1 MIISLLLTNPIMFFA
16 WAVSMVIAITVHEFS
31 HALAGTLLGD
41 QTAKMQ
47 GRLTLNP
54 LAHLDIWG
62 TLLLLFVG
70 FGWGKPV
77 PFNPYNLKNQ
87 RTGPAIVAIA
97 GPFSNLVMVFIFVLL
112 LKFVYPLFGLGEGNA
127 LYDFL
132 YTFILINALLLS
144 FNIIPIPPLDGSR
157 LLYTLLPASMDN
169 VKSFLDRYGF
179 FVLIGLLLIG
189 GSLFSRY
196 FYWVIGLIDKF
207 LA

>member
-16 WAVSMVIAITVHEFS
+16 WAVSMIFAITIHEFS

-41 QTAKMQ
+41 PTAKNQ

-54 LAHLDIWG
+54 IKHMDIWG
-62 TLLLLFVG
+62 TLLMLFVG

-87 RTGPAIVAIA
+87 RIGPAIVALA
-97 GPFSNLVMVFIFVLL
+97 GPFSNLILVVIFVLL
-112 LKFVYPLFGLGEGNA
+112 LKFVYPLTGLGEGNA
-127 LYDFL
+127 LFDFL

-144 FNIIPIPPLDGSR
+144 FNVIPVPPLDGSK
-157 LLYTLLPASMDN
+157 LLFALLPPSAEN
-169 VKSFLDRYGF
+169 VKMFLDKYGF

-196 FYWVIGLIDKF
+196 FYWVIGIIDKF

>member
-1 MIISLLLTNPIMFFA
+1 MFFA
-16 WAVSMVIAITVHEFS
+16 WAVSMIFAITIHEFS

-41 QTAKMQ
+41 PTAKNQ

-54 LAHLDIWG
+54 LKHMDIWG
-62 TLLLLFVG
+62 TLLMLFVG

-87 RTGPAIVAIA
+87 RIGPAIVALA
-97 GPFSNLVMVFIFVLL
+97 GPFSNLILVVIFVLL
-112 LKFVYPLFGLGEGNA
+112 LKFVYPLTGLGEGNA
-127 LYDFL
+127 LFDFL

-144 FNIIPIPPLDGSR
+144 FNVIPVPPLDGSK
-157 LLYTLLPASMDN
+157 LLFALLPPSAEN
-169 VKSFLDRYGF
+169 VKMFLDKYGF

-196 FYWVIGLIDKF
+196 FYWVIGIIDKF

>member
-1 MIISLLLTNPIMFFA
+1 MFFA
-16 WAVSMVIAITVHEFS
+16 WAVSMVFAITIHEFS

-41 QTAKMQ
+41 PTAKNQ

-54 LAHLDIWG
+54 LSHLDIWG
-62 TLLLLFVG
+62 TLLMLFVG

-87 RTGPAIVAIA
+87 RIGPAIVALA
-97 GPFSNLVMVFIFVLL
+97 GPFSNLVMVFVFALL
-112 LKFVYPLFGLGEGNA
+112 LKFAYPLTGLGEGNA

-144 FNIIPIPPLDGSR
+144 FNVIPVPPLDGSR
-157 LLYTLLPASMDN
+157 LLFALLPPSAENIKM
-169 VKSFLDRYGF
+169 FLDKYGF
-179 FVLIGLLLIG
+179 FVLIGLLLFA

-196 FYWVIGLIDKF
+196 FYWIIGFVDRF

>member
-1 MIISLLLTNPIMFFA
+1 MIISLLLTNPLMFFA
-16 WAVSMVIAITVHEFS
+16 WAISMIIAITVHEFF

-54 LAHLDIWG
+54 LSHLDIWG
-62 TLLLLFVG
+62 TLLMLFIG

-87 RTGPAIVAIA
+87 RIGPAIVALA
-97 GPFSNLVMVFIFVLL
+97 GPFANLIMVFVFILL
-112 LKFVYPLFGLGEGNA
+112 LKFVYPLTGLGEGNA

-132 YTFILINALLLS
+132 YTLILINALLLS
-144 FNIIPIPPLDGSR
+144 FNVIPIPPLDGSR
-157 LLYTLLPASMDN
+157 LLFAVLPPSAENIKM
-169 VKSFLDRYGF
+169 FLDKYGF

-196 FYWVIGLIDKF
+196 FYWVIGIIDKF

>member
-1 MIISLLLTNPIMFFA
+1 MFFA
-16 WAVSMVIAITVHEFS
+16 WAVSMIFAITIHEFS

-41 QTAKMQ
+41 PTAKNQ

-54 LAHLDIWG
+54 IKHMDIWG
-62 TLLLLFVG
+62 TLLMLFVG

-87 RTGPAIVAIA
+87 RIGPAIVALA
-97 GPFSNLVMVFIFVLL
+97 GPFSNLILVVIFVLL
-112 LKFVYPLFGLGEGNA
+112 LKFVYPLTGLGEGNA
-127 LYDFL
+127 LFDFL

-144 FNIIPIPPLDGSR
+144 FNVIPVPPLDGSK
-157 LLYTLLPASMDN
+157 LLFALLPPSAEN
-169 VKSFLDRYGF
+169 VKMFLDKYGF

-196 FYWVIGLIDKF
+196 FYWVIGIIDKF

>member
-16 WAVSMVIAITVHEFS
+16 WAVSMIFAITIHEFS

-41 QTAKMQ
+41 PTAKNQ

-54 LAHLDIWG
+54 LKHMDIWG
-62 TLLLLFVG
+62 TLLMLFVG

-87 RTGPAIVAIA
+87 RIGPAIVALA
-97 GPFSNLVMVFIFVLL
+97 GPFSNLILVVIFVLL
-112 LKFVYPLFGLGEGNA
+112 LKFVYPLTGLGEGNA
-127 LYDFL
+127 LFDFL

-144 FNIIPIPPLDGSR
+144 FNVIPVPPLDGSK
-157 LLYTLLPASMDN
+157 LLFALLPPSAEN
-169 VKSFLDRYGF
+169 VKMFLDKYGF

-196 FYWVIGLIDKF
+196 FYWVIGIIDKF

>member
-1 MIISLLLTNPIMFFA
+1 MFFA
-16 WAVSMVIAITVHEFS
+16 WAISMIIAITVHEFS

-54 LAHLDIWG
+54 LSHMDIWG
-62 TLLLLFVG
+62 TLLMLFVG

-87 RTGPAIVAIA
+87 RIGPVIVAMA
-97 GPFSNLVMVFIFVLL
+97 GPFSNLVMVVIFVLL
-112 LKFVYPLFGLGEGNA
+112 LKFVYPLTGLGEGNA
-127 LYDFL
+127 LFDFL
-132 YTFILINALLLS
+132 YTLILINTLLLS

-157 LLYTLLPASMDN
+157 VLFALLPSSAENIKM
-169 VKSFLDRYGF
+169 FLDKYGF
-179 FVLIGLLLIG
+179 FILIGLLLVG

-196 FYWVIGLIDKF
+196 FYWVIGIVDKF